1 MPHVGLALD
10 PEWKIGPEEEPL
22 SRVGSV
28 TAAEINE
35 VSAWLASLTAEK
47 NLPQKIFVLHQF
59 QAQMITDR
67 GNVDVSH
74 PELAY
79 VLHADGHGDPG
90 QKFGTW
96 NMLREGLQ
104 PEFFLAWKNF
114 YDEDTPMFTPEQTLE
129 VEPRPWFIS
138 YQ

>member
-1 MPHVGLALD
+1 MKTLIIVAHPDMTHSTVN
-10 PEWKIGPEEEPL
+10 
-22 SRVGSV
+22 RR
-28 TAAEINE
+28 
-35 VSAWLASLTAEK
+35 WLAELRKHPTRFTVHELYQ
-47 NLPQKIFVLHQF
+47 NLPQKVFVLHQF